1 MSNTST
7 VTPYDDAG
15 EASTET
21 MADTRADAGSA
32 MAGAAIATA
41 GALLAA
47 TATGVAAA
55 GVAAVATARWLG
67 QETDADR
74 ATRGRFKALRQ
85 AEAAQESRKL
95 MHRALRTTRLHLRDA
110 APLLQTAR
118 TLGYREATEA
128 LAGMV
133 PPRGVTLLEN
143 ARGERLA
150 LERCA
155 NGRVMAHSAGDS
167 AAVRT
172 LLCEHTLN
180 QALRHLAARGM
191 AVETA
196 RLPNGEVQIL
206 ARETT
211 PGRGGQAEVRAQVHT
226 DGTTWVDVD
235 QVKGNRCDELVRGLA
250 EAVGGKVTSTQ
261 PKDAYF
267 QLPGEPART
276 QVKG

>member
-7 VTPYDDAG
+7 VTPYDDQD
-15 EASTET
+15 ET
-21 MADTRADAGSA
+21 FADTMGDTIADTGSA
-32 MAGAAIATA
+32 LAGAATATA

-47 TATGVAAA
+47 TTAGVAIA
-55 GVAAVATARWLG
+55 GVAAVATARWLA

-74 ATRGRFKALRQ
+74 ATRGRFKAMRQ
-85 AEAAQESRKL
+85 AEAVRESRKL
-95 MHRALRTTRLHLRDA
+95 THQALRSARLHLRDP

-118 TLGYREATEA
+118 TLGYREATDA
-128 LAGMV
+128 LAGAA
-133 PPRGVTLLEN
+133 PAPGVTLLQN
-143 ARGERLA
+143 ARGDRLA

-155 NGRVMAHSAGDS
+155 DGRVMAHSAGDS
-167 AAVRT
+167 AAVRA
-172 LLCEHTLN
+172 LLHRHTLN
-180 QALRHLAARGM
+180 QALHHLATRGM

-211 PGRGGQAEVRAQVHT
+211 PGRGGKAEVRAQVNT

-250 EAVGGKVTSTQ
+250 EAVGGKVISTK

-267 QLPGEPART
+267 QLPGELART
-276 QVKG
+276 RVKG